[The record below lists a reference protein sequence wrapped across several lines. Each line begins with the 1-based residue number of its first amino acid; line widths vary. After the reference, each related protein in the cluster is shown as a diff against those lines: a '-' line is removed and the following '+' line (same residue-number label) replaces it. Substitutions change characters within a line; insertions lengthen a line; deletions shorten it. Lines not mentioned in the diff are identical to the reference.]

1 MDKIKLSKEEYEN
14 AVDEIRKFFECERD
28 EDIGNLQGQIMMD
41 FILEKIGP
49 SIYNKAIDDMQKY
62 MTEKIDDMYGYMI
75 P

>member
-28 EDIGNLQGQIMMD
+28 EDIGNLQGQIMVD